1 MRKKDNLKF
10 SNILS
15 FQRQTSKILE
25 LNQRSRKIFKLIVD
39 DFLKDGKPVG
49 SRKLSIKMGEKLS
62 PASVRNVMFDLQEAG
77 LLKSSQSS
85 AGWMPTDLGLR
96 VFVDG
101 LLQVKRITS
110 SQSKEIQETIN
121 KNSAN
126 SDQICNEAVNMLSG
140 LLDCAG
146 IVIAPK
152 LDGSLKHIEFV
163 PVSKDNALVILI
175 TDDGIIENRII
186 SLPKG
191 LPSSMLTETTNYL
204 NSII

>member
-15 FQRQTSKILE
+15 FQKKTSKILE

-39 DFLKDGKPVG
+39 DFLKDVMPVG

-77 LLKSSQSS
+77 LLKSNHTS
-85 AGWMPTDLGLR
+85 AGGIPTDLGLR
-96 VFVDG
+96 FFVDG
-101 LLQVKRITS
+101 LLQVKKITS

-126 SDQICNEAVNMLSG
+126 SDQICNEAVTMLSG
-140 LLDCAG
+140 
-146 IVIAPK
+146 
-152 LDGSLKHIEFV
+152 
-163 PVSKDNALVILI
+163 
-175 TDDGIIENRII
+175 
-186 SLPKG
+186 
-191 LPSSMLTETTNYL
+191 
-204 NSII
+204 